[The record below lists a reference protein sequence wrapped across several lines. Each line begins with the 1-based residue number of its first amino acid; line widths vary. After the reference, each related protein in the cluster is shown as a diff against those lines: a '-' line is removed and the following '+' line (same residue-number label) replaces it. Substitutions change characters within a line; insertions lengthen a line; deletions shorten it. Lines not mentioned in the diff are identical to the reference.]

1 MQSEIT
7 TIGAPVM
14 LIGLLVGFFLCFY
27 GYVTKSLLVRLRSV
41 ISGSIVFL
49 FIALMSYG
57 RESFMQVL
65 HEKNPLGGALWKV
78 LFNPSDYRGV
88 LLYLTSFAA
97 GGLVLFLLARKKQKV
112 IQLIVA
118 LFAAFSMS
126 LIIFFLLLS
135 FLPLTPPSFVVT
147 AVALVVILALSIT
160 RFESYMA
167 LESAIAGS
175 LIVAWLLSRFWYLQ
189 FWLFFALWA
198 ILAFLGILNQM
209 HMLSKKKETE
219 HA

>member
-65 HEKNPLGGALWKV
+65 HEKNPLGALWKV

-135 FLPLTPPSFVVT
+135 FLPLTPSFVVT

-209 HMLSKKKETE
+209 HMLSKKKKETE

>member
-27 GYVTKSLLVRLRSV
+27 GYVIKSLLIRLRSV

-57 RESFMQVL
+57 RESFMRVL
-65 HEKNPLGGALWKV
+65 QDANPLGALWKV

-88 LLYLTSFAA
+88 LLYLVSFAA
-97 GGLVLFLLARKKQKV
+97 GGLILFLLARKNHKG
-112 IQLIVA
+112 IELIVA
-118 LFAAFSMS
+118 LFTAFSMS

-135 FLPLTPPSFVVT
+135 FLPLTPSFIVT
-147 AVALVVILALSIT
+147 AVALVVILALSIAH
-160 RFESYMA
+160 FESYMA

-175 LIVAWLLSRFWYLQ
+175 LMVAWLLSRFWYLQ

-198 ILAFLGILNQM
+198 VFAFLGILNQM
-209 HMLSKKKETE
+209 HMMTKRKEVT

>member
-27 GYVTKSLLVRLRSV
+27 GYKTKSLLVRLRSV
-41 ISGSIVFL
+41 VSGSIVFL

-65 HEKNPLGGALWKV
+65 QDPTPLRSLWNV

-88 LLYLTSFAA
+88 LLYLVSFAS
-97 GGLVLFLLARKKQKV
+97 GGLVLFLLARKKQKIV
-112 IQLIVA
+112 ELVVA
-118 LFAAFSMS
+118 LFTAVSMS

-135 FLPLTPPSFVVT
+135 FLPLTPSFIVT
-147 AVALVVILALSIT
+147 AVALVVILSLSIT

-209 HMLSKKKETE
+209 HMLSRKKEAE